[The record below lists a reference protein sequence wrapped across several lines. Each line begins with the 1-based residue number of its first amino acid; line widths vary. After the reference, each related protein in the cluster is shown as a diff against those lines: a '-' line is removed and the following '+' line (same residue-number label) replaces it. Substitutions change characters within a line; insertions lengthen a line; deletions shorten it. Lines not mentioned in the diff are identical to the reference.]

1 MFVLNKMLGWWLDLF
16 GSGDKAVAGF
26 CDNNDENSGTMK
38 DGNFFIS
45 SKSISFLKNAFDK
58 P

>member
-1 MFVLNKMLGWWLDLF
+1 LF
-16 GSGDKAVAGF
+16 GSGDKPVAGF